1 MTWVGPKSNDK
12 CLIRDREDAAAGPVT
27 RWPPGAG
34 RGRSGLSPG
43 AWVWGGGCHT
53 EVRRPASSFVVLCH
67 GGSAGRPARELRG
80 TAASRPAAT
89 SPLCFRAGLPPD
101 CAERTTRPCARV
113 PEETQPELSPVDLC
127 SQSGFL

>member
-43 AWVWGGGCHT
+43 AWVWGGAAT
-53 EVRRPASSFVVLCH
+53 LRSDVRPPALWCCV
-67 GGSAGRPARELRG
+67 
-80 TAASRPAAT
+80 TAA
-89 SPLCFRAGLPPD
+89 
-101 CAERTTRPCARV
+101 V
-113 PEETQPELSPVDLC
+113 PGGRHGS
-127 SQSGFL
+127 